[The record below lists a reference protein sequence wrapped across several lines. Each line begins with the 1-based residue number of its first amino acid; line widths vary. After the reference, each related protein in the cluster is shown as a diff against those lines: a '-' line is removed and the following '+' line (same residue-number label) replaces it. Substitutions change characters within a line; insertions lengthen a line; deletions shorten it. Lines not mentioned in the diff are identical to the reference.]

1 MEYYLDNAAT
11 TKISENAAKAYIETA
26 SKYFANPSANYT
38 AGQNAKLKLEETRL
52 EIAKILEVSPNFIY
66 FTSGGS
72 ESNSIVLSSLLWNNS
87 PGEVIISKIEH
98 ASNSEFAKILKEKG
112 WKVNT
117 INAPNG
123 FINPEKFK
131 SMLNN
136 RVRMVCI
143 QYVNNVIGSIQ
154 NIEEL
159 VKIVRLKEK
168 EYNRKIHFH
177 SDAVQALAKIPFSL
191 KSIDVDSA
199 SFSAHK
205 FHGPRGIGILYNRLV
220 NLQPLSKAGGQEK
233 GVRGGTENLP
243 AIVAMSVALKE
254 QIKTTTIKPI
264 FYDKVYE
271 LNLYLRNNLH
281 TPLLSPSINYS
292 PYILSFS
299 VAPFPSEVFT
309 RMLNDKGFYVSS
321 GSACSNNVKAKGEGI
336 LKAMNYSNEL
346 AKGSIR
352 LSLCDKTTKEEIVEV
367 VKEINNLYDSVV
379 R

>member
-11 TKISENAAKAYIETA
+11 TKISESALKAYIDTA
-26 SKYFANPSANYT
+26 TTYFANPSTNYK
-38 AGQNAKLKLEETRL
+38 AGQNAKLKLEETRD
-52 EIAKILEVSPNFIY
+52 EIAKILDVSSNYIY

-72 ESNSIVLSSLLWNNS
+72 ESNSIILSSLLWNNS

-98 ASNSEFAKILKEKG
+98 ASNSEFARILKEKG
-112 WKVNT
+112 WKVST
-117 INAPNG
+117 IDAPQG
-123 FINPEKFK
+123 FINPNKLK
-131 SMLNN
+131 SMMND
-136 RVRMVCI
+136 RVRMVCL

-177 SDAVQALAKIPFSL
+177 TDAVQALAKIPFSL
-191 KSIDVDSA
+191 KELDVDSA

-205 FHGPRGIGILYNRLV
+205 FHGPRGVGILYTRLV
-220 NLQPLSKAGGQEK
+220 NQQPLSKAGGQER

-254 QIKTTTIKPI
+254 QLGTTTIKPSC
-264 FYDKVYE
+264 YDRIYD

-281 TPLLSPSINYS
+281 THLLSPRGNYS
-292 PYILSFS
+292 PYILAFS

-321 GSACSNNVKAKGEGI
+321 GSACSNNVKAKGESI
-336 LKAMNYSNEL
+336 LKAMNYSSEL
-346 AKGSIR
+346 SKGSIR
-352 LSLCDKTTKEEIVEV
+352 ISLCDKTTKEEIVAV
-367 VKEINNLYDSVV
+367 VNEINNLYDSVV